1 MTEFHL
7 QSQMPSIRLIF
18 RRLSLGRVK
27 FSQSPRS
34 STSFMV
40 VSSFCT
46 PEHWRSMEGGNLSQG
61 IEFELLGLT
70 TDPRLQR
77 LLFVVFLGMYT
88 ATLLGNLVMFLLIH
102 VSATL
107 HTPMYSLL
115 KSLSFLDFCYS
126 STVVPQM
133 LVNFLAK
140 RKVISYFGC
149 MTQMFFYAG
158 FATSECY
165 LIAAMACD
173 RYVAICNPLLYT
185 AIISPGVCALL
196 IMGSYSAGFLNSLI
210 HTSCIFSLKF
220 CGAHVVTHFFCDGP
234 PILSL
239 SCVDTLLCEI
249 LLFIFAGFNL
259 LSCTLTILIS
269 YFLILNTILRMSSA
283 QGRFKAFSTCASHL
297 TAVCLFFGTT
307 LFMYLRPRSG
317 YSLTQDR
324 TVAVIYTVVIP
335 MLNPLIYSLRNKD
348 VKEALRKIWG
358 RKTME

>member
-1 MTEFHL
+1 M
-7 QSQMPSIRLIF
+7 
-18 RRLSLGRVK
+18 
-27 FSQSPRS
+27 
-34 STSFMV
+34 
-40 VSSFCT
+40 
-46 PEHWRSMEGGNLSQG
+46 GGANLSRG
-61 IEFELLGLT
+61 VEFELLGLT
-70 TDPRLQR
+70 SDPRLQR
-77 LLFVVFLGMYT
+77 LLFVVFLGMYSV
-88 ATLLGNLVMFLLIH
+88 TLLGNLVLFLLIH
-102 VSATL
+102 TSATL

-115 KSLSFLDFCYS
+115 KSLSLLDFCYS
-126 STVVPQM
+126 STIVPQT

-149 MTQMFFYAG
+149 MAQMFFYAG

-165 LIAAMACD
+165 LIAAMAYD
-173 RYVAICNPLLYT
+173 RYAAICNPLLYP
-185 AIISPGVCALL
+185 AVMSPEVCASL
-196 IMGSYSAGFLNSLI
+196 ILGSYGAGFLNSLI

-239 SCVDTLLCEI
+239 SCVDTSLCEI
-249 LLFIFAGFNL
+249 LLFVFAGFNL

-269 YFLILNTILRMSSA
+269 YFLILITIVRMSST

-307 LFMYLRPRSG
+307 LFMYLRPKSS
-317 YSLTQDR
+317 YSLMQDR

-348 VKEALRKIWG
+348 VKEALRKLWG
-358 RKTME
+358 ASRWRGG

>member
-1 MTEFHL
+1 
-7 QSQMPSIRLIF
+7 
-18 RRLSLGRVK
+18 
-27 FSQSPRS
+27 
-34 STSFMV
+34 
-40 VSSFCT
+40 
-46 PEHWRSMEGGNLSQG
+46 
-61 IEFELLGLT
+61 
-70 TDPRLQR
+70 
-77 LLFVVFLGMYT
+77 
-88 ATLLGNLVMFLLIH
+88 
-102 VSATL
+102 
-107 HTPMYSLL
+107 
-115 KSLSFLDFCYS
+115 
-126 STVVPQM
+126 M

-140 RKVISYFGC
+140 RKDISYFGC

-173 RYVAICNPLLYT
+173 HYVAICNPLLYT
-185 AIISPGVCALL
+185 AIISPGVCASL
-196 IMGSYSAGFLNSLI
+196 IMGSYSAGFLNSLVQ
-210 HTSCIFSLKF
+210 TSCIFSLKF

-249 LLFIFAGFNL
+249 LLFIFDGFNL

-269 YFLILNTILRMSSA
+269 RLLILNTILRMNSA

-297 TAVCLFFGTT
+297 TAVCLLFGTT
-307 LFMYLRPRSG
+307 LFMYLHPRSS
-317 YSLTQDR
+317 YSLTQDH

>member
-1 MTEFHL
+1 MGEAN
-7 QSQMPSIRLIF
+7 QS
-18 RRLSLGRVK
+18 G
-27 FSQSPRS
+27 S
-34 STSFMV
+34 S
-40 VSSFCT
+40 
-46 PEHWRSMEGGNLSQG
+46 
-61 IEFELLGLT
+61 EFELLGLT
-70 TDPRLQR
+70 SDPWLQR

-88 ATLLGNLVMFLLIH
+88 LTLLGNLVLLLLIQ
-102 VSATL
+102 VSAAL
-107 HTPMYSLL
+107 RMPMYSLL

-126 STVVPQM
+126 STIVPQT

-140 RKVISYFGC
+140 RKVVSYLGC
-149 MTQMFFYAG
+149 MAQMFFYAG

-165 LIAAMACD
+165 LIAAMAYD
-173 RYVAICNPLLYT
+173 RFAAVCNPLLYPT
-185 AIISPGVCALL
+185 VMSPRVCTSL
-196 IMGSYSAGFLNSLI
+196 IVGSFTAGFLNSLI
-210 HTSCIFSLKF
+210 HTSCIFSLEF

-239 SCVDTLLCEI
+239 SCVDTSLCEI

-269 YFLILNTILRMSSA
+269 YFLILITVLRMNSA
-283 QGRFKAFSTCASHL
+283 QGRSKAFSTCASHL

-307 LFMYLRPRSG
+307 LFMYLRPKSS

-348 VKEALRKIWG
+348 VKDALRKIWN
-358 RKTME
+358 RKTTGLPS

>member
-1 MTEFHL
+1 MGEVN
-7 QSQMPSIRLIF
+7 
-18 RRLSLGRVK
+18 LS
-27 FSQSPRS
+27 RS
-34 STSFMV
+34 S
-40 VSSFCT
+40 
-46 PEHWRSMEGGNLSQG
+46 
-61 IEFELLGLT
+61 EFELLGLT
-70 TDPRLQR
+70 SDPWLQR

-88 ATLLGNLVMFLLIH
+88 LTLLGNLVLLLLIH
-102 VSATL
+102 VSAAL
-107 HTPMYSLL
+107 RMPMYSLL

-126 STVVPQM
+126 STIVPQT

-140 RKVISYFGC
+140 RKVVSYLGC
-149 MTQMFFYAG
+149 MAQMFFYAG

-165 LIAAMACD
+165 LIAAMAYD
-173 RYVAICNPLLYT
+173 RFAAVCNPLLYPT
-185 AIISPGVCALL
+185 VMSPRVCTSL
-196 IMGSYSAGFLNSLI
+196 ILGSFTAGFLNSLI
-210 HTSCIFSLKF
+210 HTSCIFSLEF

-239 SCVDTLLCEI
+239 SCVDTSLCEI

-269 YFLILNTILRMSSA
+269 YLLILITILRMNSA
-283 QGRFKAFSTCASHL
+283 QGRSKAFSTCASHL

-307 LFMYLRPRSG
+307 LFMYLRPKSS

-348 VKEALRKIWG
+348 VKDALRKIWS
-358 RKTME
+358 RKSAG

>member
-1 MTEFHL
+1 
-7 QSQMPSIRLIF
+7 
-18 RRLSLGRVK
+18 
-27 FSQSPRS
+27 
-34 STSFMV
+34 
-40 VSSFCT
+40 
-46 PEHWRSMEGGNLSQG
+46 MEGANLSRG

-70 TDPRLQR
+70 SDPQLQR

-88 ATLLGNLVMFLLIH
+88 ITLLGNLIMFFLIH

-107 HTPMYSLL
+107 HMPMYSLL

-126 STVVPQM
+126 STVVPQT

-140 RKVISYFGC
+140 RKVISYLGC
-149 MTQMFFYAG
+149 TVQMFFYAG

-165 LIAAMACD
+165 LITAMAYD
-173 RYVAICNPLLYT
+173 RYAAICDPLLYPN
-185 AIISPGVCALL
+185 IMSPEACVSL
-196 IMGSYSAGFLNSLI
+196 IVSSYGAGFLNSLI

-239 SCVDTLLCEI
+239 SCVDTFLCEI

-259 LSCTLTILIS
+259 LSCTVTILIS
-269 YFLILNTILRMSSA
+269 YFLILITILKMNSA

-307 LFMYLRPRSG
+307 LFMYLRPRSS
-317 YSLTQDR
+317 YSLAQDR

-348 VKEALRKIWG
+348 VKEALRKVWG
-358 RKTME
+358 RETIE